1 MDEIGLF
8 PLGTVL
14 VPSERLPLH
23 IFEPRYRE
31 LVAECL
37 ARSVE
42 FGLIYQDDV
51 GQKSVGTRAGVV
63 EVLERFPDGRL
74 NIMVAGGGRFRILEP
89 TEGRS
94 FSTAWVEDIPD
105 ADDAPSPQELAACME
120 AFGRILSLMGGDAPD
135 LDGAQDAPSFAIAAH
150 LGLPPDLKQELLE
163 IDSER
168 QRVLRITEALLGPV
182 SAELEAQEITRRAG
196 TNGKVDHL

>member
-31 LVAECL
+31 LIADCL

-42 FGLIYQDDV
+42 FGLVYQDEG
-51 GQKSVGTRAGVV
+51 GQKTVGTRASVV
-63 EVLERFPDGRL
+63 EVMERFPDGRL

-94 FSTAWVEDIPD
+94 FLTAWVEDVPE
-105 ADDAPSPQELAACME
+105 ADDPPSGEELAACMA
-120 AFGRILSLMGGDAPD
+120 AFDRILSLMGADDPAPD
-135 LDGAQDAPSFAIAAH
+135 SVQGMASFAIAAY

-163 IDSER
+163 LDSER
-168 QRVLRITEALLGPV
+168 LRILRITEALLGPAA
-182 SAELEAQEITRRAG
+182 AELEAQEITRRAG